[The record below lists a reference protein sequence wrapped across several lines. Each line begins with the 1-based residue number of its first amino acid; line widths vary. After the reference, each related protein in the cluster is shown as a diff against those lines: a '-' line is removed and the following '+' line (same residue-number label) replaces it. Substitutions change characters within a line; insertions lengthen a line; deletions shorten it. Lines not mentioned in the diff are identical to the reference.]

1 MLFLITLGSVS
12 LFYISFFASM
22 KLGEN
27 SVLLVGII
35 SGLAGVT
42 QFVLTKMFIPTI
54 RLDLLQ
60 IIAILILGL
69 LAIPSTSWLSDILD
83 GRSATDLFFA
93 IWIIQVGLGMSL
105 SQRVHQRTLNQDDSG
120 STSTLG

>member
-1 MLFLITLGSVS
+1 
-12 LFYISFFASM
+12 M

-27 SVLLVGII
+27 SVMVVGVI
-35 SGLAGVT
+35 SGLAAVT

-54 RLDLLQ
+54 RLDVLQ

-69 LAIPSTSWLSDILD
+69 LAIPSTTWLSDILD

-105 SQRVHQRTLNQDDSG
+105 SQRVQTTDPEPG
-120 STSTLG
+120 

>member
-1 MLFLITLGSVS
+1 MT
-12 LFYISFFASM
+12 
-22 KLGEN
+22 LGEN

-42 QFVLTKMFIPTI
+42 QFVLTKWFIPTI
-54 RLDLLQ
+54 RLDVLQ

-105 SQRVHQRTLNQDDSG
+105 SQRVQQRTLKQDDSG